1 MEELPKIYALLNRM
15 TQKHVDSL
23 TSHFDVPIQIST
35 IYRSNYPEVFFRLY
49 GGLVTISFSCYI
61 IDDHAHIEAKV
72 LISKASNWNEMKTKQ
87 FDYLSPMDFLDDSN
101 PELEGFFNN
110 MFTYI
115 IFWSKN
121 I

>member
-1 MEELPKIYALLNRM
+1 MEELSKIYALLNRM

-35 IYRSNYPEVFFRLY
+35 IYHSNSSEVFFRLY
-49 GGLVTISFSCYI
+49 GGLVTISFECYI
-61 IDDHAHIEAKV
+61 IDDHAHIDANV
-72 LISKASNWNEMKTKQ
+72 LISKASNWNEMKTEL
-87 FDYLSPMDFLDDSN
+87 FEYVTPIDFLDNSN
-101 PELEGFFNN
+101 PEFQGFFNN

>member
-1 MEELPKIYALLNRM
+1 MEEISKIYALLNRM
-15 TQKHVDSL
+15 VQQHVDSL

-35 IYRSNYPEVFFRLY
+35 IYHSNSPEVFFKY
-49 GGLVTISFSCYI
+49 QGGLVTISFSCYI
-61 IDDHAHIEAKV
+61 IDDYARIEAKV

-101 PELEGFFNN
+101 PEFQGFFNN

>member
-1 MEELPKIYALLNRM
+1 MEELSKIYALLNRM

-35 IYRSNYPEVFFRLY
+35 IYHSNSPEVFFRLY
-49 GGLVTISFSCYI
+49 GGLVTISFSCYQS
-61 IDDHAHIEAKV
+61 DDHARIEAKV
-72 LISKASNWNEMKTKQ
+72 RITKSSNWNEIKVKE
-87 FDYLSPMDFLDDSN
+87 FDYLSPIDFLDDSN
-101 PELEGFFNN
+101 PELERFFNN
-110 MFTYI
+110 VFTYI